1 MTEEPYK
8 LGLNDVY
15 EEINSLDNS
24 IIGVSNRYS
33 RLLSALSC
41 RLSGTSNQEAEECLT
56 ERLEIF
62 NRYRESDSFPDNDE
76 ELLFSVSV
84 SLWNQS
90 AQRKHRQDHPIR
102 GADLINMYAQSADA
116 ELADRYLQLFRDKFV
131 SPMYDR
137 LQIEGEDIREV
148 TSEQSKEEV
157 RESIINGVLLIA
169 VWHKTYGV
177 VIPESEIP
185 SDDNFV
191 MS

>member
-1 MTEEPYK
+1 MTDEPYN
-8 LGLNDVY
+8 LDLNNVY
-15 EEINSLDNS
+15 QEISSVDNS
-24 IIGVSNRYS
+24 IIGASNRYP

-41 RLSGTSNQEAEECLT
+41 QLSGVSNQEAEECLT
-56 ERLEIF
+56 ERLELF
-62 NRYRESDSFPDNDE
+62 NRYRENDSFPDTDE

-90 AQRKHRQDHPIR
+90 AQRKHRQDHRIR

-131 SPMYDR
+131 NPMYDR

-148 TSEQSKEEV
+148 TSERSKEEV
-157 RESIINGVLLIA
+157 RDSIINGVLLIA

-177 VIPESEIP
+177 IIPESEIP
-185 SDDNFV
+185 SEDNFV
-191 MS
+191 MN